1 MYFKFTLL
9 TSDKFFFRE
18 RIYIYM
24 YAVTT
29 KIGNFKWTTLHVHT
43 LAFLTRVRLVGVPR
57 PNLHNYC
64 TIMRDNELVKVWNSE
79 DKVLNNTFREY
90 FPFAL

>member
-1 MYFKFTLL
+1 MQSPQLQSL
-9 TSDKFFFRE
+9 P
-18 RIYIYM
+18 I
-24 YAVTT
+24 
-29 KIGNFKWTTLHVHT
+29 KIRNFKWTTLHVHIRAFRT
-43 LAFLTRVRLVGVPR
+43 LVRLAGVPR